1 MKKLIG
7 ITLLAIAFSLNLSAQ
22 DKAQEKMSRAE
33 VQAQKM
39 AKELNLT
46 PEQIEKKA
54 IIDEATRAQYAE
66 INKLRQEIM
75 DKRAALPRDAS
86 DEQRNALSEAMKELR
101 EKQMNVRQAAN
112 EKIDAIL
119 TEEQRVKYKEMRTV
133 KKPAGKTTPMPSK

>member
-86 DEQRNALSEAMKELR
+86 DEQRNALSETMKELR

-133 KKPAGKTTPMPSK
+133 KKPASKTTPMPSK